1 MKILV
6 LFQIVSQKKF
16 LDEMEKKEREKSN
29 KGRKKKGSSRTENDN
44 ISDDSNNEIEVEDES
59 NEEEIEDDE
68 PVVAMQNCW
77 KGLSPPTVEE
87 HVVNR
92 WYGCIYTSKRGANL
106 FIGKAT
112 RRFLNDEGGLITAL
126 EIACL
131 EQKLGTTDCILKQAK
146 KSDVDIFPV
155 QNIICGPLNVN
166 PLSNERWECP
176 MYAEVRKIFQKYK
189 KVDRE
194 KLYHNFVC
202 AVLDN

>member
-29 KGRKKKGSSRTENDN
+29 KGRKKKGSSRTENDD
-44 ISDDSNNEIEVEDES
+44 ISDDGDNEIEVEDES
-59 NEEEIEDDE
+59 NEEEIEDNE

-92 WYGCIYTSKRGANL
+92 WYGCIYTSKRGPNL

-176 MYAEVRKIFQKYK
+176 MYAEVRKIFEKYK